1 MAMLNYQRVTCFH
14 QPRLVVLDMFK
25 VASSMIESTKR
36 PAKHFASWFVTRMFV
51 LAFW

>member
-14 QPRLVVLDMFK
+14 QPRLVVLDMLK

-36 PAKHFASWFVTRMFV
+36 PAKASWFVTRMLV